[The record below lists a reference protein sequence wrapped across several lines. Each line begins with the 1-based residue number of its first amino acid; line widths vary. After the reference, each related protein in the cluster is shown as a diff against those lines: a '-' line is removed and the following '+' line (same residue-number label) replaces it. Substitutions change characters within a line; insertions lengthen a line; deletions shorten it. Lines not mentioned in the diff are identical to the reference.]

1 MLEQPAAGCGSFIDE
16 RKTEM
21 AIYMRTRTESAISV
35 LRVMSHVVLLTHAAE
50 PPAAASVMEEG
61 LRRLSRPSAGPCS
74 TEASVGKADKSGTEK
89 W

>member
-35 LRVMSHVVLLTHAAE
+35 LRFMSHVVLLT
-50 PPAAASVMEEG
+50 
-61 LRRLSRPSAGPCS
+61 RR
-74 TEASVGKADKSGTEK
+74 
-89 W
+89 

>member
-1 MLEQPAAGCGSFIDE
+1 LPLGQGLAQVWWRGHGMPSSSKV
-16 RKTEM
+16 R
-21 AIYMRTRTESAISV
+21 
-35 LRVMSHVVLLTHAAE
+35 LLVKVPQRQRQLA

>member
-1 MLEQPAAGCGSFIDE
+1 
-16 RKTEM
+16 
-21 AIYMRTRTESAISV
+21 MR
-35 LRVMSHVVLLTHAAE
+35 LLVKVPQRQRQLA